1 MKGKNVLTVLLLV
14 FVIASLGYVA
24 FGELGSRASAPAPEK
39 TSAPASPAAQAK
51 PAAPAAT
58 IAPERAAAPTPVTA
72 AVTQEP
78 KTPAPL
84 PERTPEASATV
95 KAEAPAAG
103 KHFVAY
109 YLHGRARCV
118 SCTTI
123 ERLTKN
129 ALDTHFADAQKSGLM
144 EVRLVNVETSENRHY
159 IQDYQ
164 ITNQS
169 VILSELQDGKEVRW
183 KNLKQV
189 WRLLRDEKAFDDYI
203 RTETDA
209 FLKGDEAGS
218 VKR

>member
-24 FGELGSRASAPAPEK
+24 FGELGGRASAPAPEK

-51 PAAPAAT
+51 PVAPAAT

-72 AVTQEP
+72 VVTQEP

-84 PERTPEASATV
+84 PERAPEAAKSAKT
-95 KAEAPAAG
+95 EAPAAG

-109 YLHGRARCV
+109 YLHGKARCV

-123 ERLTKN
+123 EKLTKI

-144 EVRLVNVETSENRHY
+144 DVRILNVETPENRHY

-169 VILSELQDGKEVRW
+169 VVLSELQDGKEIRW

-189 WRLLRDEKAFDDYI
+189 WRLFRDETAFDDYI

>member
-1 MKGKNVLTVLLLV
+1 
-14 FVIASLGYVA
+14 VA
-24 FGELGSRASAPAPEK
+24 FGEFGGRASVPAPQK
-39 TSAPASPAAQAK
+39 AAAPASPAAPAK

-58 IAPERAAAPTPVTA
+58 ITPERAATPTPATTA
-72 AVTQEP
+72 AAQEA

-84 PERTPEASATV
+84 PERTPETDKSAT
-95 KAEAPAAG
+95 AEAPAAG

-109 YLHGRARCV
+109 YLHGRKRCV

-129 ALDTHFADAQKSGLM
+129 ALDAHFADAQKSGLM
-144 EVRLVNVETSENRHY
+144 EVRLVNVETPENRHY

-169 VILSELQDGKEVRW
+169 VILSEVQNGKEVRW

-189 WRLLRDEKAFDDYI
+189 WRLFRDETAFDDYI
-203 RTETDA
+203 RTETAA
-209 FLKGDEAGS
+209 FLKGDDTGV

>member
-39 TSAPASPAAQAK
+39 TSAPAAPAK
-51 PAAPAAT
+51 PAALAAT
-58 IAPERAAAPTPVTA
+58 VAPVRAAAPTPVTA

-84 PERTPEASATV
+84 PERAPEAAKGA

-109 YLHGRARCV
+109 YLHGKARCV

-123 ERLTKN
+123 EELTKN
-129 ALDTHFADAQKSGLM
+129 ALDTHFADAQKSGLL
-144 EVRLVNVETSENRHY
+144 EVRIINVETLENRHY

-169 VILSELQDGKEVRW
+169 VILSEVQNGKEVRW

>member
-39 TSAPASPAAQAK
+39 AAVPAS
-51 PAAPAAT
+51 PAAT
-58 IAPERAAAPTPVTA
+58 IAPERATAPTPATA
-72 AVTQEP
+72 VVTQEP

-84 PERTPEASATV
+84 PERAPEAAKSAKT
-95 KAEAPAAG
+95 EAPAAG

-109 YLHGRARCV
+109 YLHGKARCV

-123 ERLTKN
+123 ERLTKI

-144 EVRLVNVETSENRHY
+144 DVRILNVETPENRHY

-189 WRLLRDEKAFDDYI
+189 WRLFRDETAFDDYI
-203 RTETDA
+203 RTETEA

>member
-1 MKGKNVLTVLLLV
+1 MKGKNILTALLLV

-24 FGELGSRASAPAPEK
+24 FGEFGGRVSAPAPEK
-39 TSAPASPAAQAK
+39 AAVPAS
-51 PAAPAAT
+51 PAAT
-58 IAPERAAAPTPVTA
+58 IAPERATAPTPATA
-72 AVTQEP
+72 VVTQEP

-84 PERTPEASATV
+84 PERAPEAAKSAKT
-95 KAEAPAAG
+95 EAPAAG

-109 YLHGRARCV
+109 YLHGKARCV

-123 ERLTKN
+123 ERLTKI

-144 EVRLVNVETSENRHY
+144 DVRILNVETPENRHY

-169 VILSELQDGKEVRW
+169 VVLSELQDGKEIRW

-189 WRLLRDEKAFDDYI
+189 WRLFRDETAFDDYI

>member
-24 FGELGSRASAPAPEK
+24 FGELGRRVSAPAPEK
-39 TSAPASPAAQAK
+39 AAVPASPATPAK

-58 IAPERAAAPTPVTA
+58 IAPERATAPTPATA
-72 AVTQEP
+72 VVTQEP

-84 PERTPEASATV
+84 PERAPEAAKSAKT
-95 KAEAPAAG
+95 EAPAAG

-109 YLHGRARCV
+109 YLHGKARCV

-123 ERLTKN
+123 EKLTKI

-144 EVRLVNVETSENRHY
+144 DVRILNVETPENRHY

-169 VILSELQDGKEVRW
+169 VVLSELQDGKEVRW

-189 WRLLRDEKAFDDYI
+189 WRLFRDETAFDDYI

>member
-1 MKGKNVLTVLLLV
+1 MKGKNVVTALLLV
-14 FVIASLGYVA
+14 FVVASLGYVA
-24 FGELGSRASAPAPEK
+24 FGELGGRASAPAPRK
-39 TSAPASPAAQAK
+39 AAAPASPETPAK

-58 IAPERAAAPTPVTA
+58 AAPTPATA
-72 AVTQEP
+72 AVTQEA
-78 KTPAPL
+78 KTSAPL
-84 PERTPEASATV
+84 PERTPEAV
-95 KAEAPAAG
+95 KDAKTEAPAAG

-129 ALDTHFADAQKSGLM
+129 ALDAHFADAQKSGLM
-144 EVRLVNVETSENRHY
+144 EVRLVNVETPENRHY

-183 KNLKQV
+183 KNLKLV
-189 WRLLRDEKAFDDYI
+189 WRLFRDETAFDDYI
-203 RTETDA
+203 RTETEA
-209 FLKGDEAGS
+209 FLRGDDSGA

>member
-39 TSAPASPAAQAK
+39 TSAPAAPAK
-51 PAAPAAT
+51 PAALAAT
-58 IAPERAAAPTPVTA
+58 VAPVRAAAPTPVTA

-84 PERTPEASATV
+84 PERAPEAAKGA

-129 ALDTHFADAQKSGLM
+129 ALDTHFADAQKTGLM
-144 EVRLVNVETSENRHY
+144 EVRLVNVETPENRHY

-209 FLKGDEAGS
+209 FLKGDEAGA

>member
-1 MKGKNVLTVLLLV
+1 M
-14 FVIASLGYVA
+14 
-24 FGELGSRASAPAPEK
+24 
-39 TSAPASPAAQAK
+39 
-51 PAAPAAT
+51 
-58 IAPERAAAPTPVTA
+58 
-72 AVTQEP
+72 
-78 KTPAPL
+78 
-84 PERTPEASATV
+84 
-95 KAEAPAAG
+95 
-103 KHFVAY
+103 
-109 YLHGRARCV
+109 

-123 ERLTKN
+123 ERLTKI

-144 EVRLVNVETSENRHY
+144 DVRILNVETPENRHY

-169 VILSELQDGKEVRW
+169 VVLSELQDGKEIRW

-189 WRLLRDEKAFDDYI
+189 WRLFRDETAFDDYI

>member
-1 MKGKNVLTVLLLV
+1 MKGKNILTALLLV

-24 FGELGSRASAPAPEK
+24 FGEFGGRVSAPAPDK
-39 TSAPASPAAQAK
+39 DAAPATPAAPAK

-58 IAPERAAAPTPVTA
+58 IAPERATAPTPATA

-84 PERTPEASATV
+84 PERAPEAAKSAKT
-95 KAEAPAAG
+95 EAPAAG

-109 YLHGRARCV
+109 YLHGKARCV

-123 ERLTKN
+123 EKLTKN

-144 EVRLVNVETSENRHY
+144 DVRILNVETPENRHY

-169 VILSELQDGKEVRW
+169 VVLSELQDGKEIRW

-189 WRLLRDEKAFDDYI
+189 WRLFRDETAFDDYI

>member
-39 TSAPASPAAQAK
+39 AAA
-51 PAAPAAT
+51 PAAPAK
-58 IAPERAAAPTPVTA
+58 PAAPTPVTA

-84 PERTPEASATV
+84 PERAPEAAKGATT
-95 KAEAPAAG
+95 EAPAAG

-109 YLHGRARCV
+109 YLHGKARCV

-129 ALDTHFADAQKSGLM
+129 ALDTHFADAQKTGLM
-144 EVRLVNVETSENRHY
+144 EVRLVNVETPENRHY

-189 WRLLRDEKAFDDYI
+189 WRLFRDETAFDDYI
-203 RTETDA
+203 RTETEA

>member
-1 MKGKNVLTVLLLV
+1 MKGKNVLTALLLV

-24 FGELGSRASAPAPEK
+24 FGELGGRASAPAPEK
-39 TSAPASPAAQAK
+39 AAAPATPAAPAK
-51 PAAPAAT
+51 PAAP
-58 IAPERAAAPTPVTA
+58 ERAATPTPATT
-72 AVTQEP
+72 AVTQEA

-84 PERTPEASATV
+84 PERAPEAAATV
-95 KAEAPAAG
+95 KTEAPSAG
-103 KHFVAY
+103 KRFVAY
-109 YLHGRARCV
+109 YLHGKARCV

-129 ALDTHFADAQKSGLM
+129 ALDAHFADAQKSGLM

>member
-39 TSAPASPAAQAK
+39 AAVPASPATPAK

-58 IAPERAAAPTPVTA
+58 IAPERATAPTP
-72 AVTQEP
+72 AVKQEP

-84 PERTPEASATV
+84 PERAPEAAKSAKT
-95 KAEAPAAG
+95 EAPAAG

-109 YLHGRARCV
+109 YLHGKARCV

-123 ERLTKN
+123 EKLTKI

-144 EVRLVNVETSENRHY
+144 DVRILNVETPENRHY

-169 VILSELQDGKEVRW
+169 VVLSELQDGKEIRW

-189 WRLLRDEKAFDDYI
+189 WRLFRDETAFDDYI

>member
-1 MKGKNVLTVLLLV
+1 MKGKNILTALLLV

-39 TSAPASPAAQAK
+39 AAVPAS
-51 PAAPAAT
+51 PAAT
-58 IAPERAAAPTPVTA
+58 IAPERATAPTPATA
-72 AVTQEP
+72 VVTQEP

-84 PERTPEASATV
+84 PERAPEAAKSAKT
-95 KAEAPAAG
+95 EAPAAG

-109 YLHGRARCV
+109 YLHGKARCV

-123 ERLTKN
+123 ERLTKI

-144 EVRLVNVETSENRHY
+144 DVRILNVETPENRHY

-169 VILSELQDGKEVRW
+169 VVLSELQDGKEIRW

-189 WRLLRDEKAFDDYI
+189 WRLFRDETAFDDYI

>member
-39 TSAPASPAAQAK
+39 TSAPAAPAK
-51 PAAPAAT
+51 PAAPVAT
-58 IAPERAAAPTPVTA
+58 VAPVRAAAPTPVTA

-84 PERTPEASATV
+84 PERTPEAAATV

-123 ERLTKN
+123 EELTKN
-129 ALDTHFADAQKSGLM
+129 ALDTHFADAQKSGLL
-144 EVRLVNVETSENRHY
+144 EVRIINVETLENRHY

-169 VILSELQDGKEVRW
+169 VILSEVQNGKEVRW
-183 KNLKQV
+183 KNLKRV
-189 WRLLRDEKAFDDYI
+189 WRLYNKEEAFDDYI
-203 RTETDA
+203 RTETEA
-209 FLKGDEAGS
+209 FLKGDETGS

>member
-1 MKGKNVLTVLLLV
+1 MKGKSVLTVVLLV

-24 FGELGSRASAPAPEK
+24 FGELGGRAPAPEK
-39 TSAPASPAAQAK
+39 TAAPAK

-58 IAPERAAAPTPVTA
+58 VAPERSVSPTPATT
-72 AVTQEP
+72 AVTQGP

-84 PERTPEASATV
+84 PERTPEAAKGAT
-95 KAEAPAAG
+95 AEAPAAG

-109 YLHGRARCV
+109 YLHGKARCV

-123 ERLTKN
+123 EELTKN
-129 ALDTHFADAQKSGLM
+129 ALDAHFADAQKSGLL
-144 EVRLVNVETSENRHY
+144 EVRIINVETLENRHY

-169 VILSELQDGKEVRW
+169 VILSELQNGKEVRW
-183 KNLKQV
+183 KNLKRV
-189 WRLLRDEKAFDDYI
+189 WRLYNKEEAFDDYI
-203 RTETDA
+203 RTETEA
-209 FLKGDEAGS
+209 FLKGDETGS

>member
-39 TSAPASPAAQAK
+39 AAVPAS
-51 PAAPAAT
+51 PAAT
-58 IAPERAAAPTPVTA
+58 IAPERATAPTPATA
-72 AVTQEP
+72 VVTQEP

-84 PERTPEASATV
+84 PERAPEAAKSAKT
-95 KAEAPAAG
+95 EAPAAG

-109 YLHGRARCV
+109 YLHGKARCV

-123 ERLTKN
+123 ERLTKI

-144 EVRLVNVETSENRHY
+144 DVRILNVETPENRHY

-169 VILSELQDGKEVRW
+169 VVLSELQDGKEIRW

-189 WRLLRDEKAFDDYI
+189 WRLFRDETAFDDYI

>member
-24 FGELGSRASAPAPEK
+24 FGELGGRASAPAPEK
-39 TSAPASPAAQAK
+39 AAAPAAPAAPAK
-51 PAAPAAT
+51 PAAPVT
-58 IAPERAAAPTPVTA
+58 TVAPVRAAAPTPVTA

-84 PERTPEASATV
+84 PERAPEAAKSAKT
-95 KAEAPAAG
+95 EAPAAG

-109 YLHGRARCV
+109 YLHGKARCV

>member
-24 FGELGSRASAPAPEK
+24 FGELGGRASAPAPEK
-39 TSAPASPAAQAK
+39 AAAPASPAAQAK

-58 IAPERAAAPTPVTA
+58 IAPERAAA
-72 AVTQEP
+72 QEP

-84 PERTPEASATV
+84 PERAPEAAKGA

-109 YLHGRARCV
+109 YLHGKARCV

-129 ALDTHFADAQKSGLM
+129 ALDAHFADAQKSGLM
-144 EVRLVNVETSENRHY
+144 DVRILNVETPENRHY

-189 WRLLRDEKAFDDYI
+189 WRLFRDETAFDDYI
-203 RTETDA
+203 RTETEA

>member
-1 MKGKNVLTVLLLV
+1 MKGKNILTALLLV

-39 TSAPASPAAQAK
+39 AAVPASPAAPAK

-58 IAPERAAAPTPVTA
+58 IAPERATAPTP
-72 AVTQEP
+72 AVKQEP

-84 PERTPEASATV
+84 PERAPEAAKSAKT
-95 KAEAPAAG
+95 EAPAAG

-109 YLHGRARCV
+109 YLHGKARCV

-123 ERLTKN
+123 ERLTKI

-144 EVRLVNVETSENRHY
+144 DVRILNVETPENRHY

-169 VILSELQDGKEVRW
+169 VVLSELQDGKEIRW

-189 WRLLRDEKAFDDYI
+189 WRLFRDETAFDDYI

>member
-24 FGELGSRASAPAPEK
+24 FGEFGGRVSAPAPEK
-39 TSAPASPAAQAK
+39 AAAPAS
-51 PAAPAAT
+51 PAAT
-58 IAPERAAAPTPVTA
+58 IAPERATAPTPATA
-72 AVTQEP
+72 VVTQEP

-84 PERTPEASATV
+84 PERAPEAAKSAKT
-95 KAEAPAAG
+95 EAPAAG

-109 YLHGRARCV
+109 YLHGKARCV

-123 ERLTKN
+123 ERLTKI

-144 EVRLVNVETSENRHY
+144 DVRILNVETPENRHY

-169 VILSELQDGKEVRW
+169 VVLSELQDGKEVRW

>member
-24 FGELGSRASAPAPEK
+24 FGELGGRASAPAPEK

-84 PERTPEASATV
+84 PERAPEAAKGA

-109 YLHGRARCV
+109 YLHGKARCV

-129 ALDTHFADAQKSGLM
+129 ALDTHFADAQKSGLL
-144 EVRLVNVETSENRHY
+144 EVRIINVETLENRHY

>member
-1 MKGKNVLTVLLLV
+1 MKGKNILTALLLV

-39 TSAPASPAAQAK
+39 AAVPAS
-51 PAAPAAT
+51 PAAT
-58 IAPERAAAPTPVTA
+58 IAPERATAPTP
-72 AVTQEP
+72 AVKQEP

-84 PERTPEASATV
+84 PERAPEAAKSAKT
-95 KAEAPAAG
+95 EAPAAG

-109 YLHGRARCV
+109 YLHGKARCV

-129 ALDTHFADAQKSGLM
+129 ALDTHFADAQKTGLM
-144 EVRLVNVETSENRHY
+144 EVRLVNVETPENRHY

-189 WRLLRDEKAFDDYI
+189 WRLFRDETAFDDYI
-203 RTETDA
+203 RTETEA

>member
-24 FGELGSRASAPAPEK
+24 FGELGGRASAPAPQK
-39 TSAPASPAAQAK
+39 TSAPASPAA
-51 PAAPAAT
+51 PATTVAPV
-58 IAPERAAAPTPVTA
+58 RAAAPTPATA
-72 AVTQEP
+72 AVTQES

-84 PERTPEASATV
+84 PERTPEAANGAT
-95 KAEAPAAG
+95 AEAPAAG

-109 YLHGRARCV
+109 YLHGKARCV

-144 EVRLVNVETSENRHY
+144 EVRLINVETSENRHY

-189 WRLLRDEKAFDDYI
+189 WRLFRDETAFDDYI
-203 RTETDA
+203 RTETEA

>member
-39 TSAPASPAAQAK
+39 TSAPAAPAK
-51 PAAPAAT
+51 PAALAAT
-58 IAPERAAAPTPVTA
+58 VAPVRAAAPTPVTA
-72 AVTQEP
+72 AGTQEP

-84 PERTPEASATV
+84 PERAPEAAKGA

-109 YLHGRARCV
+109 YLHGKARCV

-123 ERLTKN
+123 EELTKN
-129 ALDTHFADAQKSGLM
+129 ALDTHFADAQKSGLL
-144 EVRLVNVETSENRHY
+144 EVRIINVETLENRHY

-203 RTETDA
+203 RTETEA
-209 FLKGDEAGS
+209 FLKGDETGS

>member
-1 MKGKNVLTVLLLV
+1 M
-14 FVIASLGYVA
+14 
-24 FGELGSRASAPAPEK
+24 
-39 TSAPASPAAQAK
+39 
-51 PAAPAAT
+51 
-58 IAPERAAAPTPVTA
+58 
-72 AVTQEP
+72 
-78 KTPAPL
+78 
-84 PERTPEASATV
+84 
-95 KAEAPAAG
+95 
-103 KHFVAY
+103 
-109 YLHGRARCV
+109 

>member
-39 TSAPASPAAQAK
+39 TSAPAAPAK
-51 PAAPAAT
+51 PAAPVAT

-84 PERTPEASATV
+84 PERTPEAAATV

-129 ALDTHFADAQKSGLM
+129 ALDTHFADAQKSGLL
-144 EVRLVNVETSENRHY
+144 EVRIINVETLENRHY

-169 VILSELQDGKEVRW
+169 VILSEVQNGKEVRW
-183 KNLKQV
+183 KNLKRV
-189 WRLLRDEKAFDDYI
+189 WRLYNKEEAFDDYI
-203 RTETDA
+203 RTETEA
-209 FLKGDEAGS
+209 FLKGDETGS

>member
-1 MKGKNVLTVLLLV
+1 MKGKNVLTVVLLV

-24 FGELGSRASAPAPEK
+24 FGELGGRASAPAPGK
-39 TSAPASPAAQAK
+39 AAAPVSPETPAR
-51 PAAPAAT
+51 PAAPVAT
-58 IAPERAAAPTPVTA
+58 DAPERVTTVAA
-72 AVTQEP
+72 QEA
-78 KTPAPL
+78 KTLESL
-84 PERTPEASATV
+84 PERTPEAAKSAT
-95 KAEAPAAG
+95 AEAPAAG

-109 YLHGRARCV
+109 YLHGRKRCV

-129 ALDTHFADAQKSGLM
+129 ALDAHFADAQKNGLM
-144 EVRLVNVETSENRHY
+144 EVRLVNVETPENRHY

-189 WRLLRDEKAFDDYI
+189 WRLFRDETAFDDYI
-203 RTETDA
+203 RTETEA
-209 FLKGDEAGS
+209 FLRGDETGS